1 MRAVGLLLDL
11 NLFPCSLEPIATWP
25 TGPAPPTL
33 LMFIPMLLFTPPD
46 TMELL
51 FPEVTWLFGFPYAEL
66 LPTTDPA
73 PNLFGCLLEFIM
85 FYVFIALE

>member
-25 TGPAPPTL
+25 TGPFPPTL
-33 LMFIPMLLFTPPD
+33 LRFIPMLLFTPF
-46 TMELL
+46 MEL
-51 FPEVTWLFGFPYAEL
+51 FPELTLAFPVAEL

-73 PNLFGCLLEFIM
+73 PNLFGYLLEFIM
-85 FYVFIALE
+85 CYVFIALE

>member
-33 LMFIPMLLFTPPD
+33 LMFIPMLLFTPF
-46 TMELL
+46 MEL
-51 FPEVTWLFGFPYAEL
+51 FPELTLLLPVAEL

-73 PNLFGCLLEFIM
+73 PNLFGYRLEFIM
-85 FYVFIALE
+85 CYVFIALE

>member
-25 TGPAPPTL
+25 TGPFPPTL
-33 LMFIPMLLFTPPD
+33 LMFIPMLLFTPF
-46 TMELL
+46 MEL
-51 FPEVTWLFGFPYAEL
+51 FPELTLAFPVAEL

-73 PNLFGCLLEFIM
+73 PNLFGYLLEFIM
-85 FYVFIALE
+85 CYVFIALE